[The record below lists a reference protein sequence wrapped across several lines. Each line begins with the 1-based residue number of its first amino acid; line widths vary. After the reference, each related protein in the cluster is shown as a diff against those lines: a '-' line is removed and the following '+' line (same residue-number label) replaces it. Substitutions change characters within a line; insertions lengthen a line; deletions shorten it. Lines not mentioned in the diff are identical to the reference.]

1 MAFPRISHDPAVMG
15 GKPCI
20 RGLRITVGTVVGL
33 IASGSSRE
41 RILQA
46 YPQLEAADIDE
57 ALAYAAW
64 RMADELSRQDQGNR
78 ASTGVRIWRGSWA
91 VPCLGLRP

>member
-1 MAFPRISHDPAVMG
+1 MEFFPRISHDPAVMA

-20 RGLRITVGTVVGL
+20 RGLRITMGTVLGL
-33 IASGSSRE
+33 IASGISRE

-46 YPQLEAADIDE
+46 YTQLKPADLDA

-64 RMADELSRQDQGNR
+64 RLEEREDALL
-78 ASTGVRIWRGSWA
+78 
-91 VPCLGLRP
+91 LG

>member
-57 ALAYAAW
+57 ALA
-64 RMADELSRQDQGNR
+64 S
-78 ASTGVRIWRGSWA
+78 
-91 VPCLGLRP
+91 PHHRPD